1 MKRAVIPSEHL
12 KCKSL
17 LPTTRTYTTAY
28 IRVYFLLINIGLFSV
43 LFSSSLLAIE
53 QTSVDEIFSEIESG
67 MAIKPAELTRKLEYL
82 KTHISPDDTPHF
94 LRLQSLL
101 CWNYDPTDEKSRAQA
116 IELANTHL
124 ASDKFK
130 NFPEMLTDI
139 KLCRAWFY
147 QHQGRVEL
155 ALEEYNKLVG
165 DAYQLE
171 SPKLIAD
178 TRSVRGSMYSFQG
191 NFAQA
196 LEDLI
201 TAQHLYDSLKLEYWA
216 LYNLTDLATSYRRF
230 GDPQTA
236 IKYYQQLEDKF
247 IKLGD
252 INSAT
257 GVLSEMAIALE
268 ELGEYEQ
275 ALEKYQRSYQYWT
288 EQGSVLRS
296 STIAVNMS
304 GTLLKLN
311 RIAEAQAYLA
321 EASRSIKPDNEA
333 FYSFMK
339 LFEAQVHLM
348 QAEPAKAITALIDAK
363 AAFSRV
369 KNTRGMAQLLLL
381 ESQTYSTQQDW
392 KQAFISLEQYLVL
405 HNELDAKLQSNR
417 TTEMR
422 TRFNTKRIETE
433 NERLVEYQRIKEHEL
448 KIVKQNKQLEYAVLI
463 LALIIILII
472 SFFAFKQVQKSKL
485 LEVLALTDHL
495 TQLPN
500 RRHTYATGEKQF
512 SINPP
517 SLALI
522 LFDADNFKA
531 INDSY
536 GHDIGDK
543 ALLELAKISSVHMR
557 KNDLV
562 GRVGGEEFLVILPQ
576 TTLKQATDIAQRI
589 VNSIAK
595 SDFSDIA
602 DNFGMTISAGV
613 AAQEKDKSFSE
624 LLQRADS
631 ALYQA
636 KSEGRNRAVSNTR
649 LSDAEIHKA

>member
-1 MKRAVIPSEHL
+1 MNL
-12 KCKSL
+12 SL
-17 LPTTRTYTTAY
+17 C
-28 IRVYFLLINIGLFSV
+28 SV
-43 LFSSSLLAIE
+43 LFSTSLFAIE
-53 QTSVDEIFSEIESG
+53 QTSVDEIFTEIESG

-82 KTHISPDDTPHF
+82 KTHISPDDFPHY
-94 LRLQSLL
+94 LRLQSAL
-101 CWNYDPTDEKSRAQA
+101 CWNHDPTDEKQRAEA
-116 IELANTHL
+116 VKLADKHL
-124 ASDKFK
+124 ASDKISH
-130 NFPEMLTDI
+130 FPEIFTDI

-147 QHQGRVEL
+147 QHQGRVVL
-155 ALEEYNKLVG
+155 ALEEYNQVVG

-171 SPKLIAD
+171 STKLIAD
-178 TRSVRGSMYSFQG
+178 ARSVRGAMYSFQG

-201 TAQHLYDSLKLEYWA
+201 TAQHLYDSLKLEYWS
-216 LYNLTDLATSYRRF
+216 LYNLTELATSYRRF

-236 IKYYQQLEDKF
+236 LKYYQQLETKF
-247 IKLGD
+247 IELGD
-252 INSAT
+252 MNSAT

-268 ELGEYEQ
+268 ELGEYER
-275 ALEKYQRSYQYWT
+275 ALEKYLKAHKYWT
-288 EQGSVLRS
+288 EQGSERGS
-296 STIAVNMS
+296 STIAVNIS

-311 RIAEAQAYLA
+311 RIDEAKAYLT
-321 EASRSIKPDNEA
+321 EAGHSVKPNDEA

-348 QAEPAKAITALIDAK
+348 QADPVQALIELDDAK

-381 ESQTYSTQQDW
+381 ESQSHSAQQDW
-392 KQAFISLEQYLVL
+392 KQAFSSLEQYLVL

-463 LALIIILII
+463 LAFIIIFII
-472 SFFAFKQVQKSKL
+472 SFFAFKQAQKSKL
-485 LEVLALTDHL
+485 LEVLAMTDHL

-500 RRHTYATGEKQF
+500 RRHTYATGEKLF
-512 SINPP
+512 SVKPP

-522 LFDADNFKA
+522 LFDADNFKSV
-531 INDSY
+531 NDNY

-543 ALLELAKISSVHMR
+543 ALIELAKISSSHMR
-557 KNDLV
+557 KADLV
-562 GRVGGEEFLVILPQ
+562 GRVGGEEFLIILPE
-576 TTLKQATDIAQRI
+576 TTLYQATEIAQRL

-595 SDFSDIA
+595 SDLGDIA
-602 DNFGMTISAGV
+602 ANFGMTISAGI

-636 KSEGRNRAVSNTR
+636 KSEGRNCAVSNTS
-649 LSDAEIHKA
+649 LSDAETDKA